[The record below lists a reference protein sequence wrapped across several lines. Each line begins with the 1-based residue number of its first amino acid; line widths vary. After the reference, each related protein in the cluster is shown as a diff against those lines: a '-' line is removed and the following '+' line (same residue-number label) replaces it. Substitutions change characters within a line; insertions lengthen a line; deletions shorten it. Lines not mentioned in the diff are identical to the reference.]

1 MKKGPHGAAPEVH
14 LSWILILYG
23 ILFLICR
30 NVLNGKTDSSH
41 LVLSKT
47 DNFHNISKCQ
57 YILDML
63 NALLGNL

>member
-23 ILFLICR
+23 SLFLLCR
-30 NVLNGKTDSSH
+30 NVLNAKTASSH
-41 LVLSKT
+41 LVISKT
-47 DNFHNISKCQ
+47 HDYHTISKRQ

-63 NALLGNL
+63 NAFLGNL

>member
-23 ILFLICR
+23 ILFLVCR

-41 LVLSKT
+41 LVLAKT
-47 DNFHNISKCQ
+47 YNLNNISKSN
-57 YILDML
+57 YIIEIV
-63 NALLGNL
+63 NSFLGNL